1 MCQVFCGGGNNILVQ
16 FEYGQKR
23 EIIYSLLVYV
33 CSEQELFID
42 MDDPISCLPKN
53 KKVNC

>member
-1 MCQVFCGGGNNILVQ
+1 MSSFLWGVNNILVQ